1 VDTIDDRRRRARTR
15 NWWSGATRSARTVV
29 VVVFLITLVATVVAV
44 HAMPGDRTV
53 RWWVVLPVLWA
64 ATTVSMRRA
73 TTAGLHRGS
82 SEVVVIPVGQYI
94 FAAAVLLDPIWL
106 LVLAICVP
114 SMRPGL
120 RAIGARCNRL
130 LTMLAGSATFWTLW
144 GDGPIRLLDGR
155 GWRLLWVSAVT
166 MLVHTLVETVL
177 VSISVRFTFGTR
189 LREMNI
195 WNLYSFGRDL
205 WEVSIGALGA
215 ILAVTQ
221 PALLLLLV
229 PVAELAVEHVRLE
242 REVIVARRDPRTNL
256 FNVRGF
262 DELSSRELAMAA
274 HSSSALSLLVLDLDH
289 LRDINNQHGHR
300 AGDAVISEIG
310 ARLQRVARKE
320 DVVARIGGEE
330 FVALLPDVALA
341 NAIAIGERI
350 RSDIEATPVET
361 PAGSVPITISIG
373 VAQWDGNETMAHLFD
388 RADTA
393 MYRAKQAGRN
403 QVMSDGER

>member
-1 VDTIDDRRRRARTR
+1 MTRLMGKSLSAWAHRA
-15 NWWSGATRSARTVV
+15 G
-29 VVVFLITLVATVVAV
+29 VAV
-44 HAMPGDRTV
+44 AIAAMPGERTV
-53 RWWVVLPVLWA
+53 TWWVALPILWA
-64 ATTVSMRRA
+64 AATVSMRRA

-82 SEVVVIPVGQYI
+82 RDVIVIPVGQYT

-106 LVLAICVP
+106 LVFVVCVP
-114 SMRPGL
+114 SLRPGL
-120 RAIGARCNRL
+120 RAVGARCNRL
-130 LTMLAGSATFWTLW
+130 LTMLASSFTFWSLW
-144 GDGPIRLLDGR
+144 GDGPIRFMDGR

-166 MLVHTLVETVL
+166 MVVHTLVETVL
-177 VSISVRFTFGTR
+177 VSLAVYSTTR
-189 LREMNI
+189 TRPREMNI
-195 WNLYSFGRDL
+195 WNIYSLSRDI

-262 DELSSRELAMAA
+262 DELSSRELSMAA
-274 HSSSALSLLVLDLDH
+274 HAGSALSLLVLDLDH

-300 AGDAVISEIG
+300 AGDAVITEIG
-310 ARLQRVARKE
+310 ARIQNVARKE

-330 FVALLPDVALA
+330 FVALLPSVDLSDAVK
-341 NAIAIGERI
+341 IGERI
-350 RSDIEATPVET
+350 RADIEADPIGT
-361 PAGSVPITISIG
+361 PAGEVRVTISIG
-373 VAQWDGNETMAHLFD
+373 AAQWDGAETMANLFD

-403 QVMSDGER
+403 QVMSATER